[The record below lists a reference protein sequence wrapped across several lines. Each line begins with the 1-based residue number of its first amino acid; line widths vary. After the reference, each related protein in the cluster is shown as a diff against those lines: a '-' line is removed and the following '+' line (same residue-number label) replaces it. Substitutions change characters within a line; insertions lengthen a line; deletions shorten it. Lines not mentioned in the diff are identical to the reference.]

1 MTAASFT
8 CLIPAWNEAPR
19 LPAVLRAVA
28 GHPALA
34 EVIVIDDGSTDGTAD
49 VARAA
54 GVTVLQ
60 TPGNLGKTQALMAG
74 IAQAKG
80 SHLVLIDADLIGLT
94 AGDISALIA
103 PVARMDAPCSL
114 SLRGNAPRLWR
125 RLGVDYITGERVI
138 PRAMALGQEAALT
151 RLPRFGFEVF
161 LNRLILTQGAP
172 VAIVPWPGVAS
183 PTKAA
188 KRGGVW
194 RGIRADLAM
203 LGDIFATI
211 PLSETLQQIT
221 GLRRL
226 SRLTVQR
233 PE

>member
-1 MTAASFT
+1 MTTTSFT

-19 LPAVLRAVA
+19 LPAVLRAVV
-28 GHPALA
+28 GHPDLA

-74 IAQAKG
+74 IARAKG
-80 SHLVLIDADLIGLT
+80 SHLVLIDGDLTGLS

-103 PVARMDAPCSL
+103 PVARRHATCSL

-125 RLGVDYITGERVI
+125 MLGVDYISGERVI
-138 PRAMALGQEAALT
+138 PRAMVLGQETALT
-151 RLPRFGFEVF
+151 RLRRFGFEVF
-161 LNRLILTQGAP
+161 VNRLILTQGAP
-172 VAIVPWPGVAS
+172 VAIVAWPGVAS

-211 PLSETLQQIT
+211 PLPEILRQIA

-226 SRLTVQR
+226 SRLAVQR
-233 PE
+233 AE